1 MPVDMIRIAG
11 ERAVLNEPPAGGIV
25 VVPRIVAIPRAIVV
39 EAIRRVAVHVYPRA
53 RRGFN
58 GARQRQSQT
67 TTVSRLLVPVL
78 VERRLL
84 SPTKLR
90 KRPTR
95 HKRSALAAAPF
106 AREIPRLDLVEGP
119 FLRTRAFFKAAASR
133 FGRSVGRE
141 RHPIECIGARV
152 ARPDLTIRYRP
163 DKRRQKQQ
171 LARHV
176 SIVSAPSGTTDIELH
191 IAGIPSS
198 PGKT

>member
-1 MPVDMIRIAG
+1 MPFDMIRIV
-11 ERAVLNEPPAGGIV
+11 VLNEPTAGGIV

-84 SPTKLR
+84 SPTKMR

-95 HKRSALAAAPF
+95 HERNALAAAPF
-106 AREIPRLDLVEGP
+106 ARVLVLVTVAARAAQVEQPRCSTPV
-119 FLRTRAFFKAAASR
+119 LRVTRVTRVPVGDSSRARRSGGAA
-133 FGRSVGRE
+133 V
-141 RHPIECIGARV
+141 
-152 ARPDLTIRYRP
+152 L
-163 DKRRQKQQ
+163 
-171 LARHV
+171 
-176 SIVSAPSGTTDIELH
+176 
-191 IAGIPSS
+191 
-198 PGKT
+198 